1 MPFGFRGVALIL
13 VLLGPARLAHAEET
27 TTTGADTA
35 AHTRLEPRPA
45 PGFPDDNARAWQV
58 GLLRP
63 DRMRHASLAF
73 ALGLSI
79 GLASQSPSAGVI
91 GSLTL
96 GVAKELW
103 DLHAGTGFDVVDLTA
118 DAIGAAGAGAVARAL
133 EP

>member
-1 MPFGFRGVALIL
+1 MPFAFRRAVLIL
-13 VLLGPARLAHAEET
+13 VLLGPVRLARAEEASAIE
-27 TTTGADTA
+27 ADTA

-45 PGFPDDNARAWQV
+45 PTFPDENARAWQV

-63 DRMRHASLAF
+63 DRMRHVSLAF

-79 GLASQSPSAGVI
+79 GLASQSPSAAVI

-103 DLHAGTGFDVVDLTA
+103 DLRAGTGFDVVDLTA
-118 DAIGAAGAGAVARAL
+118 DAVGAAGAGAVTRAL